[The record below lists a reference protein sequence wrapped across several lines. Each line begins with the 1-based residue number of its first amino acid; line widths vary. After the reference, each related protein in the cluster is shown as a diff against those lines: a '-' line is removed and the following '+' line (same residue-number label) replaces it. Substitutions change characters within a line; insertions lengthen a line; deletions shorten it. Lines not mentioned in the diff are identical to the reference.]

1 MMSSQ
6 LMLFSKV
13 RLFSSAIVGFT
24 AALFLLFHFFSWQ
37 ISLSWQIAI
46 AITALA
52 IGIPHGAL
60 DHLVTLPKSQPKK
73 MALFITGYVAVAVMA
88 VLLIANWNLIGFQL
102 VLLMSLI
109 HFGIGDLA
117 FMAELKNLGDESKQR
132 KTRVP
137 NYLAFGAVPVLIPLL
152 KDESIEALTEINL
165 ELVNWYQE
173 FRGAIWVLVI
183 LAVLITTFDLLRL
196 KRNRDLLDLFLL
208 IALALI
214 APPLISFAIYFGCWH
229 AMRHTARLTLSLP
242 KSLTHFAA
250 KSPVKAFW
258 AAVIPGTPALALTF
272 AAAGIFWQQDKLD
285 NSFLWSALVIVWAL
299 TVPHMAVT
307 AKLDRAALNR

>member
-1 MMSSQ
+1 MSSQ

-24 AALFLLFHFFSWQ
+24 AALFLLFHLFSWQ
-37 ISLSWQIAI
+37 ISLSLQIGI

-73 MALFITGYVAVAVMA
+73 MALFIIGYVAVAVLA

-117 FMAELKNLGDESKQR
+117 FMAELKNLSNKASKS
-132 KTRVP
+132 KSRVP

-152 KDESIEALTEINL
+152 KDESIAALTEINI
-165 ELVNWYQE
+165 ELVNWYQQ

-183 LAVLITTFDLLRL
+183 LAVLMTAVDLFRL

-208 IALALI
+208 TALALI

-242 KSLTHFAA
+242 KSLANFDVN
-250 KSPVKAFW
+250 KPVKAFW

>member
-1 MMSSQ
+1 MSSQ

-24 AALFLLFHFFSWQ
+24 AAIFLLFHLFSWQ
-37 ISLSWQIAI
+37 ISLSWQIGI

-73 MALFITGYVAVAVMA
+73 MALFIIGYVAVAVLA

-117 FMAELKNLGDESKQR
+117 FMAELKNLSNKASKS
-132 KTRVP
+132 KSRVP

-152 KDESIEALTEINL
+152 KDESIAALTEINI
-165 ELVNWYQE
+165 ELVNWYQQ

-183 LAVLITTFDLLRL
+183 LAVLITAVDLFRL

-208 IALALI
+208 TALALI

-242 KSLTHFAA
+242 KSLTNFAA
-250 KSPVKAFW
+250 KKPVKAFW

>member
-1 MMSSQ
+1 MSSQ

-24 AALFLLFHFFSWQ
+24 AALFLLFHLFSWQ
-37 ISLSWQIAI
+37 ISLSWQIGI

-73 MALFITGYVAVAVMA
+73 MALFIIGYVAVAVMA

-117 FMAELKNLGDESKQR
+117 FMAELKNLSNKASKS
-132 KTRVP
+132 KSRVP

-152 KDESIEALTEINL
+152 KDESIAALTEINI
-165 ELVNWYQE
+165 ELVNWYQQ

-183 LAVLITTFDLLRL
+183 LAVLMTAVDLFRL

-208 IALALI
+208 TALALI

-242 KSLTHFAA
+242 KSLTNFAA
-250 KSPVKAFW
+250 KKPVKAFW

>member
-1 MMSSQ
+1 MSSQ

-24 AALFLLFHFFSWQ
+24 AALFLLFHLFSWQ
-37 ISLSWQIAI
+37 ISLSLQIGI

-73 MALFITGYVAVAVMA
+73 MALFIIVYVAVAVMA

-117 FMAELKNLGDESKQR
+117 FMAELKNLSNKASKS
-132 KTRVP
+132 KSRVP

-152 KDESIEALTEINL
+152 KDESIAALTEINI
-165 ELVNWYQE
+165 ELVNWYQQ

-183 LAVLITTFDLLRL
+183 LAVLITAVDLFRL

-208 IALALI
+208 TALALI

-242 KSLTHFAA
+242 KSLTNFAA
-250 KSPVKAFW
+250 KKPVKAFW

-285 NSFLWSALVIVWAL
+285 NSFLWSTLVIVWAL

>member
-1 MMSSQ
+1 MSSQ

-24 AALFLLFHFFSWQ
+24 AALFLLFHLFSWQ
-37 ISLSWQIAI
+37 ISLSWQIGI

-73 MALFITGYVAVAVMA
+73 MALFIIGYVAVAVMA

-117 FMAELKNLGDESKQR
+117 FMAELKNLSNKASKS
-132 KTRVP
+132 KSRVP

-152 KDESIEALTEINL
+152 KDESIAALTEINI
-165 ELVNWYQE
+165 ELVNWYQQ

-183 LAVLITTFDLLRL
+183 LAVLMTAVDLFRL

-208 IALALI
+208 TALALI

-242 KSLTHFAA
+242 KSLANFDVN
-250 KSPVKAFW
+250 KPVRAFW

>member
-1 MMSSQ
+1 MSSQ

-24 AALFLLFHFFSWQ
+24 AALFLLFHLFSWQ
-37 ISLSWQIAI
+37 ISLSWQIGI

-73 MALFITGYVAVAVMA
+73 MALFIIGYVAVAVMA

-117 FMAELKNLGDESKQR
+117 FMAELKNLSNKASKS
-132 KTRVP
+132 KSRVP

-152 KDESIEALTEINL
+152 KDESIAALTEINI
-165 ELVNWYQE
+165 ELVNWYQQ
-173 FRGAIWVLVI
+173 FRGAIWDLVI
-183 LAVLITTFDLLRL
+183 LAVLITAVDLFRL

-208 IALALI
+208 TALALI

-242 KSLTHFAA
+242 KSLTNFAA
-250 KSPVKAFW
+250 KKPVKAFW

>member
-1 MMSSQ
+1 MSSQ

-24 AALFLLFHFFSWQ
+24 AALFLLFHLFSWQ
-37 ISLSWQIAI
+37 ISLSWQIGI

-73 MALFITGYVAVAVMA
+73 MALFIIGYVAVAVMA

-117 FMAELKNLGDESKQR
+117 FMAELKNLSNKASKS
-132 KTRVP
+132 KSRVP

-152 KDESIEALTEINL
+152 KDESIAALTEINI
-165 ELVNWYQE
+165 ELVNWYQQ

-183 LAVLITTFDLLRL
+183 LAVLITAVDLFRL

-208 IALALI
+208 TALALI

-242 KSLTHFAA
+242 KSLTNFAA
-250 KSPVKAFW
+250 KKPVKAFW

>member
-1 MMSSQ
+1 MSSQ

-24 AALFLLFHFFSWQ
+24 AAIFLLFHLFSWQ
-37 ISLSWQIAI
+37 ISLSLQIGI

-73 MALFITGYVAVAVMA
+73 MALFIIGYVAVAVMA

-117 FMAELKNLGDESKQR
+117 FMAELKNLSNKASKS
-132 KTRVP
+132 KSRVP

-152 KDESIEALTEINL
+152 KDESIAALTEINI
-165 ELVNWYQE
+165 ELVNWYQQ

-183 LAVLITTFDLLRL
+183 LAVLITAVDLFRL

-208 IALALI
+208 TALALI

-242 KSLTHFAA
+242 KSLTNFAA
-250 KSPVKAFW
+250 KKPVKAFW
-258 AAVIPGTPALALTF
+258 AAVIPGTPALVLTL

-285 NSFLWSALVIVWAL
+285 NSFLWSTLVIVWAL

>member
-1 MMSSQ
+1 MSSQ

-24 AALFLLFHFFSWQ
+24 AALFLLFHLFSWQ
-37 ISLSWQIAI
+37 ISLTWQIGI

-73 MALFITGYVAVAVMA
+73 MALFIIGYVAVAVMA

-117 FMAELKNLGDESKQR
+117 FMAELKNLSNKASKS
-132 KTRVP
+132 KSRVP

-152 KDESIEALTEINL
+152 KDESIAALTEINI
-165 ELVNWYQE
+165 ELVNWYQQ

-183 LAVLITTFDLLRL
+183 LAVLITAVDLFRL

-208 IALALI
+208 TALALI

-242 KSLTHFAA
+242 KSLANFDVN
-250 KSPVKAFW
+250 KPVKAFW
-258 AAVIPGTPALALTF
+258 AAVIPGTPALVLTF

>member
-1 MMSSQ
+1 MSSQ

-24 AALFLLFHFFSWQ
+24 AALFLLFHLFSWQ
-37 ISLSWQIAI
+37 ISLSWQIGI

-73 MALFITGYVAVAVMA
+73 MALFIIVYVAVAVMA
-88 VLLIANWNLIGFQL
+88 VLLIANWNLVGFQL

-117 FMAELKNLGDESKQR
+117 FMAELKNLSNEASKS
-132 KTRVP
+132 KSRVP

-152 KDESIEALTEINL
+152 KDESIAALTEINI
-165 ELVNWYQE
+165 ELVNWYQV

-183 LAVLITTFDLLRL
+183 LAVLMTAVDLFRL
-196 KRNRDLLDLFLL
+196 NRNRDLLDLFLL
-208 IALALI
+208 TALALI

-242 KSLTHFAA
+242 KSLANFDVN
-250 KSPVKAFW
+250 KPVKAFW
-258 AAVIPGTPALALTF
+258 AAVIPGTPALVLTF

>member
-1 MMSSQ
+1 MSSQ

-24 AALFLLFHFFSWQ
+24 AALFLLFHLFSWQ
-37 ISLSWQIAI
+37 ISLSWQIGI
-46 AITALA
+46 SITALA

-73 MALFITGYVAVAVMA
+73 MALFIIGYVAVAVMA

-117 FMAELKNLGDESKQR
+117 FMAELKNLSNKASKS
-132 KTRVP
+132 KSRVP

-152 KDESIEALTEINL
+152 KDESIAALTEINI
-165 ELVNWYQE
+165 ELVNWYQQ

-183 LAVLITTFDLLRL
+183 LAVLITAVDLFRL

-208 IALALI
+208 TALALI

-242 KSLTHFAA
+242 KSLTNFAA
-250 KSPVKAFW
+250 KKPVKAFW

>member
-1 MMSSQ
+1 MSSQ

-24 AALFLLFHFFSWQ
+24 AALFLLFHLFSWQ
-37 ISLSWQIAI
+37 ISLSWQIGI

-73 MALFITGYVAVAVMA
+73 MALFIIGYVAVAVMA

-117 FMAELKNLGDESKQR
+117 FMAELKNLSNKASKS
-132 KTRVP
+132 KSRVP

-152 KDESIEALTEINL
+152 KDESIAALTEINI
-165 ELVNWYQE
+165 ELVNWYQQ

-183 LAVLITTFDLLRL
+183 LAVLITAVDLFRL

-208 IALALI
+208 TALALI

-242 KSLTHFAA
+242 KSLTNFAA
-250 KSPVKAFW
+250 KKPVKAFW

-285 NSFLWSALVIVWAL
+285 NSFLWSTLVIVWAL

>member
-1 MMSSQ
+1 MSSQ

-13 RLFSSAIVGFT
+13 RLFSSAIVGLA
-24 AALFLLFHFFSWQ
+24 AALFLLLQLFSWQ
-37 ISLSWQIAI
+37 ISLTWQIGI

-60 DHLVTLPKSQPKK
+60 DHLVTLPKSQPRK
-73 MALFITGYVAVAVMA
+73 MALFIITYVAVAVVA
-88 VLLIANWNLIGFQL
+88 VLLIAKWNLIGFQL

-117 FMAELKNLGDESKQR
+117 FMAELKNLSEKANQPKSR
-132 KTRVP
+132 AP

-152 KDESIEALTEINL
+152 KDESIDALTEINIG
-165 ELVNWYQE
+165 LVNWYQE
-173 FRGAIWVLVI
+173 FRGAIWLLVI
-183 LAVLITTFDLLRL
+183 LVVLVTTLDLLRL

-208 IALALI
+208 TALALI

-242 KSLTHFAA
+242 KSLANFEAM
-250 KSPVKAFW
+250 KPLRAFCS
-258 AAVIPGTPALALTF
+258 AVIPGTPALVLTF
-272 AAAGIFWQQDKLD
+272 AAAGIFWQQEKLD

>member
-1 MMSSQ
+1 MSSQ

-24 AALFLLFHFFSWQ
+24 AALFLLFHLFSWQ
-37 ISLSWQIAI
+37 ISLSWQIGI

-73 MALFITGYVAVAVMA
+73 MALFIIGYVAVAVLA

-117 FMAELKNLGDESKQR
+117 FMAELKNLSNKASKS
-132 KTRVP
+132 KSRVP

-152 KDESIEALTEINL
+152 KDESIAALTEINI
-165 ELVNWYQE
+165 ELVNWYQQ

-183 LAVLITTFDLLRL
+183 LAVLMTAVDLFRL

-208 IALALI
+208 TALALI

-242 KSLTHFAA
+242 KSLANFDVN
-250 KSPVKAFW
+250 KPVKAFW

>member
-1 MMSSQ
+1 MSSQ

-24 AALFLLFHFFSWQ
+24 AALFLLFHLFSWQ
-37 ISLSWQIAI
+37 ISLSWQIGI

-73 MALFITGYVAVAVMA
+73 MALFIIGYVAVAVMA

-117 FMAELKNLGDESKQR
+117 FMAELKNLSNKASKS
-132 KTRVP
+132 KSRVP

-152 KDESIEALTEINL
+152 KDESIAALTEINI
-165 ELVNWYQE
+165 ELVNWYQQ

-183 LAVLITTFDLLRL
+183 LAVLMTAVDLFRL

-208 IALALI
+208 TALALI

-242 KSLTHFAA
+242 KSLTNFAA
-250 KSPVKAFW
+250 KKPVKAFW

-285 NSFLWSALVIVWAL
+285 NSFLWSTLVIVWAL

>member
-1 MMSSQ
+1 MSSQ

-13 RLFSSAIVGFT
+13 RLFSSAIVALT
-24 AALFLLFHFFSWQ
+24 AALFLIFQLFSWQ
-37 ISLSWQIAI
+37 ISLSWQIGI

-73 MALFITGYVAVAVMA
+73 MALFIIGYVAVAVMA

-117 FMAELKNLGDESKQR
+117 FMAELKNLSNEASKS
-132 KTRVP
+132 KSRVP

-152 KDESIEALTEINL
+152 KDESIDALTEINI

-183 LAVLITTFDLLRL
+183 LAVLVTTFDLLRL

-208 IALALI
+208 TGLALI

-242 KSLTHFAA
+242 KSLTNFAA
-250 KSPVKAFW
+250 KKPLKAFW

>member
-1 MMSSQ
+1 MSSQ

-24 AALFLLFHFFSWQ
+24 AALFLLFHLFSWQ
-37 ISLSWQIAI
+37 ISLSWQIGI

-73 MALFITGYVAVAVMA
+73 MALFIIGYVAVAVMA

-117 FMAELKNLGDESKQR
+117 FMAELKNLSNKASKS
-132 KTRVP
+132 KSRVP

-152 KDESIEALTEINL
+152 KDESIAALTEINI
-165 ELVNWYQE
+165 ELVNWYQQ

-183 LAVLITTFDLLRL
+183 LAVLITAVDLFRL

-208 IALALI
+208 TALALI

-242 KSLTHFAA
+242 KSLANFDVN
-250 KSPVKAFW
+250 KPVKAFW
-258 AAVIPGTPALALTF
+258 AAVIPGTPALVLTF

>member
-1 MMSSQ
+1 MSSQ

-13 RLFSSAIVGFT
+13 RLFSSAIVGIT
-24 AALFLLFHFFSWQ
+24 AALFLLFHLFSWE

-73 MALFITGYVAVAVMA
+73 MALFITSYIAVAVME

-117 FMAELKNLGDESKQR
+117 FMAELKNLGDKSKQR

-183 LAVLITTFDLLRL
+183 LAVLVTTFDLIRL

-208 IALALI
+208 TALALI

>member
-1 MMSSQ
+1 MSSQ

-13 RLFSSAIVGFT
+13 RLFSSAIVALT
-24 AALFLLFHFFSWQ
+24 AALFLIFHLFSWQ
-37 ISLSWQIAI
+37 ISLSWQIGI

-73 MALFITGYVAVAVMA
+73 MALFIIGYVAVAVMA

-117 FMAELKNLGDESKQR
+117 FMAELKNLSNEASKP
-132 KTRVP
+132 KSRVP

-152 KDESIEALTEINL
+152 KEESIEALTEINI

-183 LAVLITTFDLLRL
+183 LAVLMTAVDLLRL
-196 KRNRDLLDLFLL
+196 RRDRDLLDLFLL
-208 IALALI
+208 TALALI

-242 KSLTHFAA
+242 KSLANFDV
-250 KSPVKAFW
+250 KKPLKAFW

-272 AAAGIFWQQDKLD
+272 AAAEIFWQQDRLD
-285 NSFLWSALVIVWAL
+285 NSFLWSTLVIVWAL

>member
-1 MMSSQ
+1 MSSQ

-24 AALFLLFHFFSWQ
+24 AAIFLLFHLFSWQ
-37 ISLSWQIAI
+37 ISLSLQIGI

-73 MALFITGYVAVAVMA
+73 MALFIICYVAVAVMA

-117 FMAELKNLGDESKQR
+117 FMAELKNLSNKASKS
-132 KTRVP
+132 KSRVP

-152 KDESIEALTEINL
+152 KDESIAALTEINI
-165 ELVNWYQE
+165 ELVNWYQQ

-183 LAVLITTFDLLRL
+183 LAVLMTAGDLFRL

-208 IALALI
+208 TALALI

-242 KSLTHFAA
+242 KSLTNFAA
-250 KSPVKAFW
+250 KKPVKAFW
-258 AAVIPGTPALALTF
+258 AAVIPGTPALVLTF
-272 AAAGIFWQQDKLD
+272 AAAGSFWQQDKLD

>member
-1 MMSSQ
+1 MSSQ

-24 AALFLLFHFFSWQ
+24 AALFLLFHLFSWQ
-37 ISLSWQIAI
+37 ISLTWQIGI

-73 MALFITGYVAVAVMA
+73 MALFIIGYVAVAVMA

-117 FMAELKNLGDESKQR
+117 FMAELKNLSNKASKS
-132 KTRVP
+132 KSRVP

-152 KDESIEALTEINL
+152 KDESIAALTEINI
-165 ELVNWYQE
+165 ELVNWYQQ

-183 LAVLITTFDLLRL
+183 LAVLITAVDLFRL

-208 IALALI
+208 TALALI

-242 KSLTHFAA
+242 KSLTNFAA
-250 KSPVKAFW
+250 KKPVKAFW

>member
-1 MMSSQ
+1 MSSQ

-24 AALFLLFHFFSWQ
+24 AAIFLLFHLFSWQ
-37 ISLSWQIAI
+37 ISLSWQIGI

-73 MALFITGYVAVAVMA
+73 MALFIIGYVAVAVMA

-117 FMAELKNLGDESKQR
+117 FMAELKNLSNKASKS
-132 KTRVP
+132 KSRVP

-152 KDESIEALTEINL
+152 KDESIAALTEINI
-165 ELVNWYQE
+165 ELVNWYQQ

-183 LAVLITTFDLLRL
+183 LAVLITAVDLFRL

-208 IALALI
+208 TALALI

-242 KSLTHFAA
+242 KSLTNFAA
-250 KSPVKAFW
+250 KKPVKAFW

>member
-1 MMSSQ
+1 MSSQ

-24 AALFLLFHFFSWQ
+24 AAIFLLFHLFSWQ
-37 ISLSWQIAI
+37 ISLFLQIGI

-73 MALFITGYVAVAVMA
+73 MALFIIGYVAVAVLA

-117 FMAELKNLGDESKQR
+117 FMAELKNLSNKASKS
-132 KTRVP
+132 KSRVP

-152 KDESIEALTEINL
+152 KDESIAALTEINI
-165 ELVNWYQE
+165 ELVNWYQQ

-183 LAVLITTFDLLRL
+183 LAVLMTAVDLFRL

-208 IALALI
+208 TALALI

-242 KSLTHFAA
+242 KSLANFDVN
-250 KSPVKAFW
+250 KPVRAFW

-272 AAAGIFWQQDKLD
+272 AAAIIFWQQDKLD

>member
-1 MMSSQ
+1 MSSQ

-24 AALFLLFHFFSWQ
+24 AAIFLLFHLFSWQ
-37 ISLSWQIAI
+37 ISLSWQIGI

-73 MALFITGYVAVAVMA
+73 MALFIIGYVAVAVMA

-117 FMAELKNLGDESKQR
+117 FMAELKNLSNKASKS
-132 KTRVP
+132 KSRVP

-152 KDESIEALTEINL
+152 KDESIAALTEINI
-165 ELVNWYQE
+165 ELVNWYQQ

-183 LAVLITTFDLLRL
+183 LAVLMTAVDLFRL

-208 IALALI
+208 TALALI

-242 KSLTHFAA
+242 KSLTNFAA
-250 KSPVKAFW
+250 KKPVKAFW

>member
-1 MMSSQ
+1 MSSQ

-24 AALFLLFHFFSWQ
+24 AALFLLFHLFSWQ
-37 ISLSWQIAI
+37 ISLSWQIGI

-73 MALFITGYVAVAVMA
+73 MALFIIGYVAVAVLA

-117 FMAELKNLGDESKQR
+117 FMAELKNLSNKASKS
-132 KTRVP
+132 KSRVP

-152 KDESIEALTEINL
+152 KDESIAALTEINI
-165 ELVNWYQE
+165 ELVNWYQQ

-183 LAVLITTFDLLRL
+183 LAVLITAVDLFRL

-208 IALALI
+208 TALALI

-242 KSLTHFAA
+242 KSLTNFAA
-250 KSPVKAFW
+250 KKPVKAFW

>member
-1 MMSSQ
+1 MSSQ

-24 AALFLLFHFFSWQ
+24 AAIFLLFHLFSWQ
-37 ISLSWQIAI
+37 ISLSLQIGI

-73 MALFITGYVAVAVMA
+73 MALFIIGYVAVAVMA

-117 FMAELKNLGDESKQR
+117 FMAELKNLSNKASKS
-132 KTRVP
+132 KSRVP

-152 KDESIEALTEINL
+152 KDESIAALTEINI
-165 ELVNWYQE
+165 ELVNWYQQ

-183 LAVLITTFDLLRL
+183 LAVLMTAVDLFRL
-196 KRNRDLLDLFLL
+196 NRNRDLLDLFLL
-208 IALALI
+208 TALALI

-242 KSLTHFAA
+242 KSLTNFAA
-250 KSPVKAFW
+250 KKPIKAFW
-258 AAVIPGTPALALTF
+258 VAVIPGTPALALTF

>member
-1 MMSSQ
+1 MSSQ
-6 LMLFSKV
+6 LLLFSKV

-24 AALFLLFHFFSWQ
+24 AALFLLFHLFSWQ
-37 ISLSWQIAI
+37 FSLSWQIGI

-73 MALFITGYVAVAVMA
+73 MVLFIIGYVAVAVMA

-117 FMAELKNLGDESKQR
+117 FMAELKNLADKSKQR

-183 LAVLITTFDLLRL
+183 LAILVTTVDLLRL

-242 KSLTHFAA
+242 KSLTLFAA
-250 KSPVKAFW
+250 KKPLKAFW

-285 NSFLWSALVIVWAL
+285 NSFLWSALVVVWAL

>member
-1 MMSSQ
+1 MSSQ

-24 AALFLLFHFFSWQ
+24 AVLFLLFHLFSWQ
-37 ISLSWQIAI
+37 ISLSWQIGI

-73 MALFITGYVAVAVMA
+73 MALFIIGYVAVAVLA

-117 FMAELKNLGDESKQR
+117 FMAELKNLSNKASKS
-132 KTRVP
+132 KSRVP

-152 KDESIEALTEINL
+152 KDESIAALTEINI
-165 ELVNWYQE
+165 ELVNWYQQ
-173 FRGAIWVLVI
+173 FRGAIWILVTLAI
-183 LAVLITTFDLLRL
+183 LMTAVDLLRL

-208 IALALI
+208 TALALI
-214 APPLISFAIYFGCWH
+214 VPPLISFAIYFGCWH

-242 KSLTHFAA
+242 KSLTNFAA
-250 KSPVKAFW
+250 KKPLKAFW

>member
-1 MMSSQ
+1 MSSQ

-24 AALFLLFHFFSWQ
+24 AALFLLFHLFSWQ
-37 ISLSWQIAI
+37 ISLSWQIGI
-46 AITALA
+46 AVTALA

-73 MALFITGYVAVAVMA
+73 MALFIIVYVAVAVMA

-117 FMAELKNLGDESKQR
+117 FMAELKNLSNKASKS
-132 KTRVP
+132 KSRVP

-152 KDESIEALTEINL
+152 KDESIAALTEINIK
-165 ELVNWYQE
+165 LVNWYQQ

-183 LAVLITTFDLLRL
+183 LAVLMTAVDLFRL

-208 IALALI
+208 TALALI

-242 KSLTHFAA
+242 KSLANFDVN
-250 KSPVKAFW
+250 KPVKAFW